1 MATSILSLFGNEVDP
16 FAQQQQAFQQRLSQA
31 TDPRAFI
38 ATVGSNLGGQ
48 LGGIASNLLGG
59 PSREQKIQ
67 KIYQAVGNIS
77 DPLGQA
83 QEAYRLFQQE
93 GMPKEAQMVLESIR
107 ELQKE
112 RDVQTREL
120 AQQRAESQ
128 FRDYMSSPETAFETP
143 EDYFKAARAA
153 FAAGKDGSS
162 YLSAGK
168 TLAKNLAEQKKRTS
182 IVQARAAGITRNNPD
197 MPAEVVPLVAEDD
210 DLFKEWGKTL
220 FEAKKN
226 NYDVSYQTYDG
237 QRVMVVTDKDTA
249 TLVKE
254 VPLGKAAETG
264 TKVEVNTGDM
274 ETAAEKAKGK
284 VLGEEIGKELQTI
297 RLGAETANEKLPKMY
312 EALDI
317 LKTRDINTGLG
328 ASLYDIL
335 DQVKQQYLND
345 KKAGKKVDDQQYLDS
360 LIGSDVFNAIA
371 DLGIGARGIDTPAE
385 KNFLL
390 EVVTGQR
397 TLSRNALIGITELRI
412 KATEENVK
420 KFNKRLKLGDYRD
433 TEKIL
438 GRKLNPIELRNAN
451 RAPTVS
457 NWE

>member
-48 LGGIASNLLGG
+48 LGGLASNLISG

-112 RDVQTREL
+112 RDVQAREL

-128 FRDYMSSPETAFETP
+128 FREYMSSPETAFETP

-210 DLFKEWGKTL
+210 ALFKEWGKTL

-237 QRVMVVTDKDTA
+237 QRVMVVSDKNTG

-254 VPLGKAAETG
+254 VPLGAAEKTG
-264 TKVEVNTGDM
+264 TTVYVGGET
-274 ETAAEKAKGK
+274 ETAAQRSKGK
-284 VLGEEIGKELQTI
+284 VLGEDIAADLTATRKAAQT
-297 RLGAETANEKLPKMY
+297 ADENLPKMY
-312 EALDI
+312 TALNI
-317 LKTRDINTGLG
+317 LKTQDINTGLG
-328 ASLYDIL
+328 ASLYDVL
-335 DQVKQQYLND
+335 DQVRQQYLSD
-345 KKAGKKVDDQQYLDS
+345 KKAGKKVDNQQYLDS
-360 LIGSDVFNAIA
+360 LIGGDVFNAIA

-385 KNFLL
+385 KDFLL
-390 EVVTGQR
+390 EVVTGKR
-397 TLSRNALIGITELRI
+397 SLSKEALIKITEMRI
-412 KATEENVK
+412 KNTERSVK
-420 KFNKRLKLGDYRD
+420 KFNEYLSKGDYAD
-433 TEKIL
+433 YEKAL
-438 GRKLNPIELRNAN
+438 GRKLEPITLKSVNQP
-451 RAPTVS
+451 PTVS
-457 NWE
+457 NW